1 MGWFDNP
8 FKAIAAIVAVA
19 ASFVAGPEIGLAILG
34 YESEAAAVAAGV
46 EMATVE
52 AVGSAAVGAGSSAIN
67 TAASGGNVEDVL
79 KAAGVGAV
87 SGAVGSEIGST
98 TSGAV
103 PDLGATGAAA
113 VGGATKGAAQ
123 AGITG
128 GNIGAGAVG
137 GAVGSALGTEIG
149 GDAGK
154 IIGGAAGSG
163 VGAQISGGDVG
174 QSALTG
180 GLSGAA
186 GALGSALRQTFN
198 PQTGQMA
205 SVPQPYQ
212 TAQNVT
218 LGEYD
223 PKQYTDAPT
232 SSNATTPLPQGVMWN
247 PEVNQ
252 YTYANGTVYEPTLS
266 DNTNSGLYLADVNV
280 SPSTKQYYSGGGAR
294 SGTSLGGALG
304 TQTSNPLDAGSL
316 DVTGNQ
322 TSTIDETGTT
332 QKNQSS
338 TGNKPQLI
346 SPTIVPSAGGTPQV
360 LSSVLGAPSS
370 TILGQALQS
379 SNPDPSTTGSPILD
393 GDGKNV
399 RNVWNTESLR
409 TALGL

>member
-67 TAASGGNVEDVL
+67 TAASGGDVEDVL
-79 KAAGVGAV
+79 KAAGIGAV
-87 SGAVGSEIGST
+87 SGAVGSEIGSAT
-98 TSGAV
+98 QGAV

-113 VGGATKGAAQ
+113 VGGAAKGAAQ

-128 GNIGAGAVG
+128 RDIGAGAAG
-137 GAVGSALGTEIG
+137 GAIGSALGTEIG

-154 IIGGAAGSG
+154 IIGGAAGSAT
-163 VGAQISGGDVG
+163 GAQVSGGDVG
-174 QSALTG
+174 QSALMG
-180 GLSGAA
+180 GLSGA
-186 GALGSALRQTFN
+186 GSALGGALRQVFN
-198 PQTGQMA
+198 PQTGQMV

-212 TAQNVT
+212 TAQSVT
-218 LGEYD
+218 LSEYD
-223 PKQYTDAPT
+223 PKEYTDAPT
-232 SSNATTPLPQGVMWN
+232 SSNAATPLPQGVMWN

-252 YTYANGTVYEPTLS
+252 YTYADGRVYEPS
-266 DNTNSGLYLADVNV
+266 SNSGLYLSDVNV

-304 TQTSNPLDAGSL
+304 TQTSDPLDAGSL
-316 DVTGNQ
+316 DVSGNQ
-322 TSTIDETGTT
+322 TSMIDETGTT

>member
-8 FKAIAAIVAVA
+8 FKAIAAIVAIA

-67 TAASGGNVEDVL
+67 TAASGGDVEDVL
-79 KAAGVGAV
+79 KAAGIGAV
-87 SGAVGSEIGST
+87 SGAVGSEIGSAT
-98 TSGAV
+98 QGAV

-113 VGGATKGAAQ
+113 VGGAAKGAAQ

-128 GNIGAGAVG
+128 RDIGAGAAG
-137 GAVGSALGTEIG
+137 GAIGSALGTEIG

-154 IIGGAAGSG
+154 IIGGAAGSAT
-163 VGAQISGGDVG
+163 GAQVSGGDVG
-174 QSALTG
+174 QSALMG
-180 GLSGAA
+180 GLYGA
-186 GALGSALRQTFN
+186 GSALGGALRQVFN
-198 PQTGQMA
+198 PQTGQMV

-212 TAQNVT
+212 TAQTVSM
-218 LGEYD
+218 GEFT
-223 PKQYTDAPT
+223 PQQTTDAPT
-232 SSNATTPLPQGVMWN
+232 LSNAATPLPQGVMWN

-252 YTYANGTVYEPTLS
+252 YTYADGRVYEPSLS
-266 DNTNSGLYLADVNV
+266 DNTSQGLYLSDVNV
-280 SPSTKQYYSGGGAR
+280 SPSTKQYYSGGG
-294 SGTSLGGALG
+294 SSTSLGGALG
-304 TQTSNPLDAGSL
+304 TQTSNTLDAGSI
-316 DVTGNQ
+316 DVTGDQ

-332 QKNQSS
+332 QKNQAS

-346 SPTIVPSAGGTPQV
+346 NPTIVSSAGGSPQV